1 MLCGTIAFTFNT
13 NFLARY
19 VSLFAGDRDAAVR
32 GSVAYV
38 EQSTVTL
45 ITSKRCEQPCV
56 R

>member
-1 MLCGTIAFTFNT
+1 M
-13 NFLARY
+13 RY
-19 VSLFAGDRDAAVR
+19 HCFHIQYEFPCPLLVSLFAGGRDAAVR